1 MERALALARRG
12 WGRVAPN
19 PLVGAVLLRDGEVIG
34 EGYHAEYGE
43 SHAEVAAL
51 GDCPDPAGATM
62 VVSLEPCNHAGKTP
76 PCTNAIVEAGVSR
89 VVLPLRDPTPEAGG
103 GANELREAGVEV
115 DEGLMSEEAAALNAP
130 FLWAQERPDR
140 PFIALKVASS
150 LDGLLADESG
160 RSKWISG
167 AEAREYA
174 RVGRAP
180 GASRQ
185 GVADEERHG
194 AAGLPGGAHGAGGT
208 HGRHDR
214 LAHVRAN
221 RERPRRDRCD
231 GTGGRRGG
239 TGCE

>member
-1 MERALALARRG
+1 MARALALARRG

-51 GDCPDPAGATM
+51 GDCPDPTGATM

-76 PCTNAIVEAGVSR
+76 PCTDAILRAGVSR
-89 VVLPLRDPTPEAGG
+89 VVLPLRDPTPQAGG
-103 GANELREAGVEV
+103 GADELREAGVEV
-115 DEGLMSEEAAALNAP
+115 DEGLMREEAAALNAP
-130 FLWAQERPDR
+130 FLWAQQRPDR

-174 RVGRAP
+174 TALRWDAAPWRWMTRCSPCAGRSSP
-180 GASRQ
+180 GC
-185 GVADEERHG
+185 
-194 AAGLPGGAHGAGGT
+194 LP
-208 HGRHDR
+208 
-214 LAHVRAN
+214 
-221 RERPRRDRCD
+221 
-231 GTGGRRGG
+231 RG
-239 TGCE
+239 CC